1 MTVDFDYNDLWK
13 QTYDGLD
20 LIMEHFRHI
29 HGYRLPRTI
38 STGATNCRQHSVD
51 SKDTIMTYYKAA
63 MYEDCRINAYL
74 DFEAIKQR
82 NKSPLNTFSMSQDYR
97 PRPDYLL
104 IDLDRKSFKTNE
116 QLESTLQTTLA
127 NIDKNISGYPSARE
141 NTTVIWSGN
150 GYHIHVQLEWE
161 MALEDMPEF
170 ANFKNQDLA
179 SRFLRFAER
188 ELTEGKAD
196 QHHNPSIKSCLFRVP
211 GTINSKAKAA
221 GLDPI
226 VRVVQRGSWT
236 YTGIPQELAIGKVSN
251 DFLMKFHSHLVQE
264 LIDDKV
270 EKLKRRQKLAEGL
283 FRNNNNNNNNNDSSL
298 IWIDKLLQTPV
309 EDNRKD
315 LLYWVLAPY
324 LITVRGLD
332 CDIAYAILDAWLD
345 KCAELR
351 RLEPDRTSFWYR
363 IRNCLD
369 TAESQARRPI
379 RFETFKEY
387 YPDVYKALK
396 LT

>member
-1 MTVDFDYNDLWK
+1 MTVDFDYNYLWK

-29 HGYRLPRTI
+29 HGYRFPRTI

-74 DFEAIKQR
+74 DFDAIKQR
-82 NKSPLNTFSMSQDYR
+82 NKSPLNTFSMSQYYR

-104 IDLDRKSFKTNE
+104 IDLDRRSFKTDE
-116 QLESTLQTTLA
+116 QLVSTLQTTLA

-179 SRFLRFAER
+179 TRFLRFAER

-251 DFLMKFHSHLVQE
+251 DFLIKFHSHLVQE

-283 FRNNNNNNNNNDSSL
+283 FRNNNNNNNVSSL

-332 CDIAYAILDAWLD
+332 YDIAYAILDAWLD

-351 RLEPDRTSFWYR
+351 RLEPHRTSFRYR

>member
-74 DFEAIKQR
+74 DFDAIKQR

-116 QLESTLQTTLA
+116 QLVSTLQATLA

-179 SRFLRFAER
+179 TRFLRFAER

-221 GLDPI
+221 G
-226 VRVVQRGSWT
+226 S
-236 YTGIPQELAIGKVSN
+236 
-251 DFLMKFHSHLVQE
+251 
-264 LIDDKV
+264 
-270 EKLKRRQKLAEGL
+270 
-283 FRNNNNNNNNNDSSL
+283 
-298 IWIDKLLQTPV
+298 
-309 EDNRKD
+309 
-315 LLYWVLAPY
+315 
-324 LITVRGLD
+324 
-332 CDIAYAILDAWLD
+332 
-345 KCAELR
+345 
-351 RLEPDRTSFWYR
+351 
-363 IRNCLD
+363 
-369 TAESQARRPI
+369 RPHC
-379 RFETFKEY
+379 
-387 YPDVYKALK
+387 
-396 LT
+396 